1 MNKVLAFLSFIF
13 LVSSCDQ
20 SIESRLSKQ
29 KGKSNEPASK
39 VENIESKAPD
49 LKSDKASESEN
60 KDSKLAES
68 TEKLDNQVTQPESE
82 KAQSQNTDI
91 DVSEKKDATL
101 PENNI
106 VSSEQAKEHLPKIK
120 ESSSSLTQA
129 SVSKASKNI
138 SKPVKKNEQPKVV
151 KNVTSKPSLPK
162 EDKVVKNVTS
172 KLSLPKEDKEDKKVM
187 KNHTVT
193 ASKKKLQES
202 KPSNSTKLEVVK
214 EEKVV
219 TKLPPAKVEPK
230 ANESDGTYEN
240 GQLVSNFTIEE
251 LRLGAPRPLSKEEI
265 KYFKRLCRYA
275 LMSEQEIIENG
286 CQTKKV
292 TFSR

>member
-29 KGKSNEPASK
+29 KGKSKEPASK
-39 VENIESKAPD
+39 VENSESKAPD

-68 TEKLDNQVTQPESE
+68 TEKLDNQITQPESE

-91 DVSEKKDATL
+91 DASEKKDATL

-151 KNVTSKPSLPK
+151 KNVTSKP
-162 EDKVVKNVTS
+162 
-172 KLSLPKEDKEDKKVM
+172 SLPKEDKEDKKVM

>member
-29 KGKSNEPASK
+29 KGKSNESGSK

-49 LKSDKASESEN
+49 LKSDKVSESEN

-151 KNVTSKPSLPK
+151 KNVTSKP
-162 EDKVVKNVTS
+162 
-172 KLSLPKEDKEDKKVM
+172 SLPKEDKEDKKVM

>member
-29 KGKSNEPASK
+29 KGKSNESGSK

-49 LKSDKASESEN
+49 LKSDKVSESEN

-68 TEKLDNQVTQPESE
+68 TEKLANKVTQPESE
-82 KAQSQNTDI
+82 KAQPQNI
-91 DVSEKKDATL
+91 NIEASEKKDATS
-101 PENNI
+101 PKKVDT
-106 VSSEQAKEHLPKIK
+106 VSSEQAKEHLPEIK

-129 SVSKASKNI
+129 SVSKTSKDI
-138 SKPVKKNEQPKVV
+138 SKPVKKNKQPKVV
-151 KNVTSKPSLPK
+151 KDVTSKPSLSK
-162 EDKVVKNVTS
+162 EN
-172 KLSLPKEDKEDKKVM
+172 KEDKKVV
-187 KNHTVT
+187 KTYTVT
-193 ASKKKLQES
+193 TPKKKLQES
-202 KPSNSTKLEVVK
+202 KASNSAKLEIVK
-214 EEKVV
+214 EEKAVA
-219 TKLPPAKVEPK
+219 KLPPAKVERK

-240 GQLVSNFTIEE
+240 GKLVSNFTIEE
-251 LRLGAPRPLSKEEI
+251 LRLGSPRPLSKEEI

>member
-29 KGKSNEPASK
+29 KGKSKEPASK
-39 VENIESKAPD
+39 VENIEGKAPD

-91 DVSEKKDATL
+91 DASEKKDATL
-101 PENNI
+101 PENDI

-129 SVSKASKNI
+129 SVSKSSKNM
-138 SKPVKKNEQPKVV
+138 SKPVKKNGLPKVV
-151 KNVTSKPSLPK
+151 KNVTSKPSLP
-162 EDKVVKNVTS
+162 
-172 KLSLPKEDKEDKKVM
+172 KEDKKVM

-219 TKLPPAKVEPK
+219 TKLPPAKVGPK

>member
-68 TEKLDNQVTQPESE
+68 TEKLDNQVAQPESE

-106 VSSEQAKEHLPKIK
+106 VSSEQAKEHLLKIK
-120 ESSSSLTQA
+120 ESSSSLAQA

-151 KNVTSKPSLPK
+151 KNVTSKP
-162 EDKVVKNVTS
+162 
-172 KLSLPKEDKEDKKVM
+172 SLPKEDKEDKKVM

>member
-162 EDKVVKNVTS
+162 EDK
-172 KLSLPKEDKEDKKVM
+172 EDKKVM